1 MLRFLLGMCTVVA
14 ISLTPWNAIAQSS
27 SHKLSPKKNIL
38 GFDLIFLENGEII
51 RGGFEYAINESSAAI
66 FTAGVGLLDNPTVP
80 QSYFEPIH
88 EFTISPY
95 PLAGFTIGKTGV
107 LGVTP
112 LSYFSYIGFGV
123 TFVREIE
130 RSTIEVTIDSP
141 EPIRSETIQE
151 VKRTLSLGPSV
162 NVGVFKPIEITP
174 GFIAFPF
181 FGLSYT
187 YRWTAI
193 GKSFS
198 TEDFKGNTE
207 WSNFAGL
214 RDFAGTLGME
224 FELSPKFGV
233 FGALDFS
240 FNDSATITRIGV
252 NFY

>member
-1 MLRFLLGMCTVVA
+1 MTLRFLLGMCMVVA
-14 ISLTPWNAIAQSS
+14 ISLTPWNVIAQSS
-27 SHKLSPKKNIL
+27 PHKLSPRKNTL

-51 RGGFEYAINESSAAI
+51 RGGLEYTINESSAAI

-80 QSYFEPIH
+80 QFLDD
-88 EFTISPY
+88 FTIPPY
-95 PLAGFTIGKTGV
+95 PLAAFTIGKTGV

-123 TFVREIE
+123 TFVREIG

-141 EPIRSETIQE
+141 EPIRSETIQD

-162 NVGVFKPIEITP
+162 NVGVFKPVEITP
-174 GFIAFPF
+174 GFIALPF

-193 GKSFS
+193 GKSFG

-207 WSNFAGL
+207 WSDFAGL

-233 FGALDFS
+233 FGALDFF